1 MFKIS
6 RHEIVNE
13 LFEASE
19 NKIMFAISYWMAL
32 PIMKI
37 RMIFMMRK
45 LKNRFGED
53 VIDDLDAEEY
63 GELLRTAWCEE
74 MGFNPEQTEAF
85 NYCVDRIIEE

>member
-1 MFKIS
+1 MLKIS

-19 NKIMFAISYWMAL
+19 NKIIFAISYWMAL

-45 LKNRFGED
+45 LKDRFGED
-53 VIDDLDAEEY
+53 EIDDLDDEEF
-63 GELLRTAWCEE
+63 ESLLRNTWCEE
-74 MGFNPEQTEAF
+74 MGYNPEQTEAF